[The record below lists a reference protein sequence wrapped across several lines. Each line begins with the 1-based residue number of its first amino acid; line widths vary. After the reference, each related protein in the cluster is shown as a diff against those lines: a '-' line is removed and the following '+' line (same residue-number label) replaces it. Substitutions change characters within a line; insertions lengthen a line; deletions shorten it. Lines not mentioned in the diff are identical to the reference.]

1 MRESPL
7 TRGIASQLGTR
18 FAAEASEVGVTSTG
32 NPPCQTMPEMGSTSA
47 VELVRLQTFGSPNP
61 CGIDT
66 EPCLI
71 DEVIIATAVTEP

>member
-1 MRESPL
+1 
-7 TRGIASQLGTR
+7 
-18 FAAEASEVGVTSTG
+18 
-32 NPPCQTMPEMGSTSA
+32 MPEMGSTSA